1 MSETADLR
9 AVSTERQSGQILES
23 RDQKIRS
30 RRRSRGRLTDL
41 FRTASC
47 WRSARFST
55 ARPARERSAVR
66 TSTTNAFTNP
76 ISSLHS
82 TAKRSFYPST
92 TSKRRCCK
100 SMRCR
105 HDEVFSRDRL
115 ADYLARCDRPC
126 PALRS
131 RRCRHRSNSPCCCLL
146 QTTHGA
152 SPLRAEGGFSD
163 ASQRI
168 ATAINEST

>member
-1 MSETADLR
+1 MR
-9 AVSTERQSGQILES
+9 GSTKPGNTGQLSLGMTQILES
-23 RDQKIRS
+23 RDRKIRS

-47 WRSARFST
+47 WRSARFSA

-105 HDEVFSRDRL
+105 HDEVFSRDN
-115 ADYLARCDRPC
+115 DR
-126 PALRS
+126 
-131 RRCRHRSNSPCCCLL
+131 
-146 QTTHGA
+146 G
-152 SPLRAEGGFSD
+152 LRAAEREGRLQDLLGEQVD
-163 ASQRI
+163 AAEVAQ
-168 ATAINEST
+168 AQQESAAFHPRPG